1 MVLLVF
7 VTSQAYPIPSFKR
20 CNLCPYFMI
29 TKGVDFGHV
38 ASATSLQS
46 LTQVDF
52 SFLSFSFATLELLL
66 STHGFLR
73 PGDLWDQVPFP
84 IPNAEQADIGI

>member
-1 MVLLVF
+1 MVLLVL
-7 VTSQAYPIPSFKR
+7 VTSQAYPVPSFRR
-20 CNLCPYFMI
+20 CDLCPSYFTI

-46 LTQVDF
+46 LAQVDF
-52 SFLSFSFATLELLL
+52 SFLSCNFATLELLL

-73 PGDLWDQVPFP
+73 PGDLWDQVLP
-84 IPNAEQADIGI
+84 IPNAEPAGIGI